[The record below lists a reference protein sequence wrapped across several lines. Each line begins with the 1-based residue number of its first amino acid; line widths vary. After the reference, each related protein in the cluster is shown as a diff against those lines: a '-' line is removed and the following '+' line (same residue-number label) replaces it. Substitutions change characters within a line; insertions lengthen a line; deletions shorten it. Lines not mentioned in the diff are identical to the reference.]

1 MLLVCLAM
9 KKKQTLV
16 LTIVVVVLAALIY
29 LQFRT
34 WREFDWN
41 TFLRETS
48 QVSKLHILFAIAII
62 YATYLLRAVRWKLF
76 LKPVCRAKL
85 TRVIGPQFIGFTGL
99 ALLGRPGEF
108 VRPYLIAKK
117 EDLPMS
123 SQIAVWTVE
132 RIFDIGAFTV
142 LMSVDIFF
150 FGRLLPYPRE
160 LRKGAWILIAIVV
173 GMAVTAYLIKRH
185 GPAFSSWLERRL
197 RGISSKL
204 AQSVCHK
211 IRSFGEGLNTIHD
224 TWSFVQLV
232 GVSLLI
238 WLLIAVAYRE
248 ILHAYPATAEAARL
262 HELNLPHV
270 LLLMGSSMVGSL
282 LQLPAIGGGSQ
293 LATISMMSSPHWF
306 AVPNEVAVSA
316 GILLWLV
323 TFVACVP
330 VGLILARF
338 EHTSL
343 RKLTQESQLEEERE
357 EPVKT

>member
-1 MLLVCLAM
+1 
-9 KKKQTLV
+9 
-16 LTIVVVVLAALIY
+16 VVAVLAILIY

-34 WREFDWN
+34 WQKFDWH
-41 TFLRETS
+41 TFGRETS

-62 YATYLLRAVRWKLF
+62 YVTYLLRAVRWKIF
-76 LKPVCRAKL
+76 LKPVCRARL
-85 TRVIGPQFIGFTGL
+85 SRVVAPQFIGFTGL

-117 EDLPMS
+117 ENLPMS

-132 RIFDIGAFTV
+132 RIFDIGAFTI
-142 LMSVDIFF
+142 LMSIDIFF
-150 FGRLLPYPRE
+150 FGALLPYPRE
-160 LRKGAWILIAIVV
+160 LRKAAWVLIAMVA
-173 GMAVTAYLIKRH
+173 GMAFAAYLIKRH
-185 GPAFSSWLERRL
+185 GPAFSSWLQRRL
-197 RGISSKL
+197 SGISKKL
-204 AQSVCHK
+204 AESVCDK
-211 IRSFGEGLNTIHD
+211 MRSFGEGLNTIHD

-232 GVSLLI
+232 AVSLVI
-238 WLLIAVAYRE
+238 WLLIAVSYRE
-248 ILHAYPATAEAARL
+248 VLHAYPGTAEAAKL
-262 HELNLPHV
+262 HSLQLPHV

-330 VGLILARF
+330 IGLVLARF
-338 EHTSL
+338 EHISL
-343 RKLTQESQLEEERE
+343 RKLSEESQLEESGEV
-357 EPVKT
+357 PVKT